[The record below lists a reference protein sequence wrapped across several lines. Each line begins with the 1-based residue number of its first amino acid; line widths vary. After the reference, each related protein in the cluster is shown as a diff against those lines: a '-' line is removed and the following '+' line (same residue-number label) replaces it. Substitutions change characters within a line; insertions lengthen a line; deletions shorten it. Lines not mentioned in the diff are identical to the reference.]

1 MALNADL
8 GQRSTPMVPGTS
20 VEVYSVWAGG
30 LEPLSCWSRGF
41 EFIEL
46 DGPYCVVRHLEG
58 LYAGLDATVPR
69 ANVRPAGSA
78 ANQAAERDGASA

>member
-1 MALNADL
+1 M
-8 GQRSTPMVPGTS
+8 QPGER

-41 EFIEL
+41 EFVEQ

-58 LYAGLDATVPR
+58 LYAGLDATVPQ
-69 ANVRPAGSA
+69 ANVRLA
-78 ANQAAERDGASA
+78 ATAASTAERSSASA